1 MVGRIISLFPFEPR
15 DVQWDILRHINPSC
29 VMSDRKV
36 KLAMNGRFGLGVAIV
51 LCVLFL
57 GEGKLG
63 ICGSDLCL
71 I

>member
-1 MVGRIISLFPFEPR
+1 
-15 DVQWDILRHINPSC
+15 
-29 VMSDRKV
+29 MSDRRV
-36 KLAMNGRFGLGVAIV
+36 KLAMNGRLGLGVAIV